1 MSAPKYKINA
11 GIRSII
17 RHINK
22 RRWYKKISAFSI
34 FLLLLYFD
42 KIAIYF
48 DKTSKIFDKTLKS
61 FDKTTMIV
69 K

>member
-1 MSAPKYKINA
+1 VPFPSFYYCYI
-11 GIRSII
+11 
-17 RHINK
+17 
-22 RRWYKKISAFSI
+22 
-34 FLLLLYFD
+34 FD